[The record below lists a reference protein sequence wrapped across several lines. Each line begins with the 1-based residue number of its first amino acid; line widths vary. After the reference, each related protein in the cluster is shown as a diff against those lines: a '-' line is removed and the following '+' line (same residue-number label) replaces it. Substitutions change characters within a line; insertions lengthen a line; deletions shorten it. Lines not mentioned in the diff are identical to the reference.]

1 MTRDVPELLFNG
13 PSEAPAT
20 FAFAHGAGA
29 PMDHS
34 FMNTVAEHVAQ
45 AGIRI
50 ARFEFA
56 YMQARRLSGGRRPP
70 DRAPV
75 LTEAWMTVIETL
87 GGGERLVIGGKSM
100 GGRIASLIADEVK
113 AKGLICLGY
122 PFHPLGKPDR
132 LRVEHLADLTT
143 PTLILQGER
152 DRFGSRDEVEGYDL
166 SPAIAVSWLP
176 DGDHS
181 FKPRKAS
188 GVTEADNLRAAVE
201 MIVAFIRRRHAENQL
216 AETLGG

>member
-1 MTRDVPELLFNG
+1 MEPDISDLLFTGSHN
-13 PSEAPAT
+13 APAT
-20 FAFAHGAGA
+20 FVFAHGAGA
-29 PMDHS
+29 PMDHP
-34 FMNTVAEHVAQ
+34 FMNTVAEHAAQ
-45 AGIRI
+45 AGIRV

-56 YMQARRLSGGRRPP
+56 YMQARRVSGGRRPP

-75 LTEAWMTVIETL
+75 LTDAWMTVIESL
-87 GGGERLVIGGKSM
+87 GGGERLFIGGKSM
-100 GGRIASLIADEVK
+100 GGRIASLVADQVK

-132 LRVEHLADLTT
+132 LRVGHLVDLKT

-166 SPAIAVSWLP
+166 SPAITVSWLP

-188 GVTEADNLRAAVE
+188 GMTEADNLRAAVGT
-201 MIVAFIRRRHAENQL
+201 IAAFIREQDPKI
-216 AETLGG
+216 